1 MDIQKL
7 YNIKSKFVGRKV
19 GNELILVPLSGNV
32 AQMSELFT
40 LNETAK
46 FIWESITPETTVK
59 DLEVLITDTFD
70 IDAETAHNDVNKFL
84 QRIESMFLKNEKN

>member
-1 MDIQKL
+1 MDIQAFF
-7 YNIKSKFVGRKV
+7 NMKSTFVAREV

-46 FIWESITPETTVK
+46 FIWENITENSTIEDIEHAMT
-59 DLEVLITDTFD
+59 EAFD
-70 IDAETAHNDVNKFL
+70 IDSETALKDIENFL
-84 QRIESMFLKNEKN
+84 VRMEKLFIKS